1 MMNKESINLEHGNV
15 IPEGVINLDRKELC
29 GSLTMYES
37 EGGFAPIDI
46 EIDGKEL
53 GCWIAE
59 IMGVYSKANRGGN
72 LDKEG
77 EIGKCRITFER
88 L

>member
-53 GCWIAE
+53 GC
-59 IMGVYSKANRGGN
+59 
-72 LDKEG
+72 
-77 EIGKCRITFER
+77 
-88 L
+88 